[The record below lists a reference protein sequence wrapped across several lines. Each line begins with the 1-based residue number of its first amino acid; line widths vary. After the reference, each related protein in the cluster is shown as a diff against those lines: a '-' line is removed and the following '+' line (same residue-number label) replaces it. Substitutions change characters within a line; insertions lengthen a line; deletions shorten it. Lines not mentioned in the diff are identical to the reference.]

1 MDGPILLGSDDS
13 RRRHRRYHSRSRSRS
28 SARSDTSLSL
38 TDSED
43 ESKVEKLRKNRLERV
58 KEIKESKRKR
68 KAVDDIEDGEVDS
81 EGNKTENT
89 LCDLQ
94 PELVF
99 LETTMI
105 IWRIFLLKIA
115 PLISDSIFQR
125 QFFDTPNFKNY
136 SAVCI
141 RITKAPFM

>member
-1 MDGPILLGSDDS
+1 M
-13 RRRHRRYHSRSRSRS
+13 
-28 SARSDTSLSL
+28 

-68 KAVDDIEDGEVDS
+68 KAVADIEDGEVDS

-99 LETTMI
+99 RNNNDHMANFLAKKLHLSFLTPTILNDLLTT
-105 IWRIFLLKIA
+105 A
-115 PLISDSIFQR
+115 P
-125 QFFDTPNFKNY
+125 
-136 SAVCI
+136 
-141 RITKAPFM
+141 